1 MKLRSFILVC
11 CMVIVPGLA
20 MFSHHLPAATWRSL
34 WLAAAA
40 TVASVDRG
48 VADQA
53 APGPAPE
60 VPEATGSRRPVAD
73 QSGIAHAVTEHS
85 VGEQAPRSGG
95 DPDAPRRTALG
106 RLAELGA
113 TMIDCQP
120 PAAGGGP
127 VIGSCRVPVEPSGQ
141 LQRLFQVSAPDAT
154 TALEALADDVSAWR
168 RRMSAP

>member
-60 VPEATGSRRPVAD
+60 VREVSGSRRPVAE
-73 QSGIAHAVTEHS
+73 QPGMEHS